1 MNRFPF
7 LAVILILIPAI
18 EIFTFIQV
26 GQAIGYLLAL
36 LLLIVMTIAGSYLL
50 RLEGL
55 ATVQRVM
62 SAVSSG
68 KTATLEVLE
77 GLMVGIAAL
86 LLLIPGFVSDVI
98 GLLLLIP
105 VTRRAILKVLVS
117 QKMKSTAHTAT
128 YHTEARVIPPEQI
141 TIKPHGQTHYDYEG
155 EYVRK
160 D

>member
-117 QKMKSTAHTAT
+117 QK
-128 YHTEARVIPPEQI
+128 
-141 TIKPHGQTHYDYEG
+141 
-155 EYVRK
+155 
-160 D
+160 